1 MDVQEILSQA
11 RDAMTARRVFG
22 EPIERDGMM
31 LIPVASVM
39 GGAGGGSGRAAGR
52 RGDTGEGSAT
62 AEGGA
67 TAEGAPTAD
76 EGSGYGFG
84 MMARPLGVYV
94 VRGEA
99 VTWEPAV
106 DRNRQLM
113 LGAIVGMLAIL
124 AARSVLLT
132 IVRR

>member
-1 MDVQEILSQA
+1 MDAQELLAQA

-22 EPIERDGMM
+22 EPIERNGTM
-31 LIPVASVM
+31 LLPVASVM
-39 GGAGGGSGRAAGR
+39 GGAGGGSGRAAGTA
-52 RGDTGEGSAT
+52 GVVGEAT
-62 AEGGA
+62 EGG
-67 TAEGAPTAD
+67 PTPE

-94 VRGEA
+94 VRGDE

-113 LGAIVGMLAIL
+113 LGALVSILAIL
-124 AARSVLLT
+124 AVRSVLLA
-132 IVRR
+132 IAHR